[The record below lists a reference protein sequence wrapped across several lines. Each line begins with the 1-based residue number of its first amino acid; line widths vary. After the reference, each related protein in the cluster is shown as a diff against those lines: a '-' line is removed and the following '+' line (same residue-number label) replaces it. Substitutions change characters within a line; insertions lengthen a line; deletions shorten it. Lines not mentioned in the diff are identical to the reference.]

1 MGLGDHIICNGLVR
15 HLQKKNSEV
24 TIFCYNHNYE
34 NVKQMF
40 SDNPNISIITVSSD
54 HEVTQYIKSK
64 NIHSSKYL
72 RIGFEKMHSL
82 SSSMKFDQVFYQIA
96 GIDFQVRFDEF
107 YIERNKELEEIVYN
121 ELNPHNEPYIFLH
134 EDVKRNFLIDR
145 SKIPT
150 NYKIIE
156 NDPKYNI
163 FHMLKVFENAEEIHL
178 MQSSIKDLINSIKM
192 DRPKIFLH
200 NYVRNYGEE
209 LNSVGLNKII
219 KIN

>member
-15 HLQKKNSEV
+15 HFQKKNSEV